1 MPAERLQGL
10 STTPGKMYREAEL
23 PEGQFQHDADCCL
36 VLDDKYLGP
45 RVGIILP

>member
-10 STTPGKMYREAEL
+10 ATTPGKMYREAEL
-23 PEGQFQHDADCCL
+23 PEGQLQHDADCCL

-45 RVGIILP
+45 RVGVILP